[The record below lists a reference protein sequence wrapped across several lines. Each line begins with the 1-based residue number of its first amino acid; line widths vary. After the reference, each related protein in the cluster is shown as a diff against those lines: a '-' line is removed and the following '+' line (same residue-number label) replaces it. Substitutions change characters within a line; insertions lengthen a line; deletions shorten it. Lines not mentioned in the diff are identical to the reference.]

1 MTAFSQGLLSHAH
14 SPTHAANVLRCRPWL
29 TPYWLPVIQI
39 SLTGSVW
46 TTIAVSVERYFT
58 VCLSKRYN
66 TVQHLFYTLPIL
78 AFSFVFNIPG
88 SDEDDDE

>member
-1 MTAFSQGLLSHAH
+1 MKTEELIGLDYT
-14 SPTHAANVLRCRPWL
+14 SPPTSRSRPWL

-88 SDEDDDE
+88 CD

>member
-1 MTAFSQGLLSHAH
+1 VTVDLFFSLHL
-14 SPTHAANVLRCRPWL
+14 RPWL

-58 VCLSKRYN
+58 VCLSKRFN
-66 TVQHLFYTLPIL
+66 TVQHLFYTLPIIREL
-78 AFSFVFNIPG
+78 QNLNIHV
-88 SDEDDDE
+88 

>member
-1 MTAFSQGLLSHAH
+1 M
-14 SPTHAANVLRCRPWL
+14 
-29 TPYWLPVIQI
+29 IQI

-46 TTIAVSVERYFT
+46 TTIAVSVERYCT
-58 VCLSKRYN
+58 VCLSMRYN

-88 SDEDDDE
+88 SDDQKYTTGWGWWSDTWVGLTLS

>member
-1 MTAFSQGLLSHAH
+1 MIPLSHILINTNQYLFH
-14 SPTHAANVLRCRPWL
+14 CRPWL

-78 AFSFVFNIPG
+78 GTIHK
-88 SDEDDDE
+88 